1 MMNNWM
7 IALIHKLRMEL
18 MRVNNGG
25 RLMKSFEVFIITI
38 GLALMFVRPAWAYDA
53 NSTVNFNITGKIEE
67 PVCEVSV
74 KPSSAIDL
82 GTVSY
87 QSLSGKPGASS
98 AAKIVSIAFDNCSK
112 GAASVTLMFSGIV
125 FVGNDI
131 NVYMNELF
139 SGAQDVW
146 LQLQSAVDQKNL
158 GPGDSYTYFFTDG
171 AEHVFN
177 MIARMYTPNGRV
189 TAGSVSYTVTFNVAY
204 K

>member
-25 RLMKSFEVFIITI
+25 RLMKSFGVFIITI

-112 GAASVTLMFSGIV
+112 GTASVTLMFSGIV

-146 LQLQSAVDQKNL
+146 LQLQSAVDQKTWDQVIAI
-158 GPGDSYTYFFTDG
+158 PIFFTDG

>member
-25 RLMKSFEVFIITI
+25 RLMKSFGVFIITI

-98 AAKIVSIAFDNCSK
+98 AGLC
-112 GAASVTLMFSGIV
+112 
-125 FVGNDI
+125 
-131 NVYMNELF
+131 
-139 SGAQDVW
+139 
-146 LQLQSAVDQKNL
+146 
-158 GPGDSYTYFFTDG
+158 
-171 AEHVFN
+171 
-177 MIARMYTPNGRV
+177 
-189 TAGSVSYTVTFNVAY
+189 
-204 K
+204 

>member
-112 GAASVTLMFSGIV
+112 GTASVTLMFSGIV

-139 SGAQDVW
+139 LVLRTCGYSCKARW
-146 LQLQSAVDQKNL
+146 TRKTWDQVIAIPIFSL
-158 GPGDSYTYFFTDG
+158 M
-171 AEHVFN
+171 ALN
-177 MIARMYTPNGRV
+177 MFLI
-189 TAGSVSYTVTFNVAY
+189 
-204 K
+204 

>member
-1 MMNNWM
+1 MNSWI
-7 IALIHKLRMEL
+7 IALIDKLRMEA
-18 MRVNNGG
+18 MRISNGG
-25 RLMKSFEVFIITI
+25 ILTKSYGLFIISI
-38 GLALMFVRPAWAYDA
+38 GFASISINPAWAYDT
-53 NSTVNFNITGKIEE
+53 SSSVNFNITGKIEE

-87 QSLSGKPGASS
+87 QKLTNKPGASS
-98 AAKIVSIAFDNCSK
+98 DATTVSIAFDNCST
-112 GAASVTLMFSGIV
+112 GTASVTLMFSGIV

>member
-1 MMNNWM
+1 
-7 IALIHKLRMEL
+7 

-25 RLMKSFEVFIITI
+25 VLTKSHGLLFIGI
-38 GLALMFVRPAWAYDA
+38 GLASIFIKPAWAYDA

-98 AAKIVSIAFDNCSK
+98 AAKTVSIAFDNCST
-112 GAASVTLMFSGIV
+112 GTASVTLMFSGIV

>member
-1 MMNNWM
+1 
-7 IALIHKLRMEL
+7 
-18 MRVNNGG
+18 
-25 RLMKSFEVFIITI
+25 MKSFGVFIITI

-112 GAASVTLMFSGIV
+112 GTASVTLMFSGIV

-158 GPGDSYTYFFTDG
+158 GPGDSYTSFFTDG